1 MEFVKRKVAMETLN
15 ISYKTLYE
23 LAKNKEI
30 ETIKIGQNTQYNLNK
45 YLRNKK
51 INIKEKEKIAYCRV
65 SSKKQKEDLDRQIL
79 FMKNHFPQHTI
90 ISDIGS
96 GLNFKR
102 VGLNN
107 IIKKAINGEIEEV
120 IIAYKDRLARFGFE
134 LIEMLI
140 KKYSDGK
147 IIIINK
153 TEEITPT
160 EELTQDIISIM
171 NVYVAKI
178 NGLRKY
184 KIQMK
189 EEINKKYI
197 K

>member
-184 KIQMK
+184 TIQMK